1 MYSLHLVCGRQARP
15 INHVMKISKSI
26 SLCSIASVL
35 ISFSACTTTTKSV
48 ERESISFDVV
58 TDSLET
64 RMPGTLM
71 KVGNY
76 LVWQDPFAKDRFMHV
91 VDPQNGKEV
100 GTLGDVGQGPEEFTT
115 PAVSQTFDNRVFV
128 YDLNTRLQAFYSVD
142 RLVNN
147 QSPFTR
153 YVDNT
158 DLDATD
164 KININ
169 DDQFII
175 IEPAE
180 MKIFKY
186 VNKTDTIAF
195 GSQLIDGENI
205 DNSYSINQ
213 GTIQY
218 NPKRDKFVFASTS
231 LPSLRIYSI
240 NKGNIIE
247 EYQSTI
253 PDNAYSIV
261 GTRIKPEG
269 RRSGSK
275 DMSLTKDYIV
285 TIQRDYEK
293 DNTDES
299 TVGMDFSKNATT
311 LFLYDYKGVLK
322 RIIDTGLPILR
333 LAGDTEN
340 NTVYVVGV
348 NPEFVIAKV
357 EL

>member
-1 MYSLHLVCGRQARP
+1 
-15 INHVMKISKSI
+15 MKINKSI
-26 SLCSIASVL
+26 SLCCIASAL
-35 ISFSACTTTTKSV
+35 ISFSACTTSTKPV
-48 ERESISFDVV
+48 ERESITYKVV
-58 TDSLET
+58 TDNLET
-64 RMPGTLM
+64 RMPGTFM

-76 LVWQDPFAKDRFMHV
+76 LVWEDPFAKDRFMHV
-91 VDPQNGKEV
+91 VDPQSGKEV
-100 GTLGDVGQGPEEFTT
+100 DTMGDVGQGPEEFTT
-115 PAVSQTFDNRVFV
+115 PAISKTFDNRVFV
-128 YDLNTRLQAFYSVD
+128 YDLNTKRQAFYSVD
-142 RLVNN
+142 RLVSN

-153 YVDNT
+153 YIDNT

-180 MKIFKY
+180 MTIFKY

-205 DNSYSINQ
+205 DNRFTINQ
-213 GTIQY
+213 GRIQY
-218 NPKRDKFVFASTS
+218 NPKRDKFVFASSS
-231 LPSLRIYSI
+231 LPAIRIYSI
-240 NKGNIIE
+240 NKGDIAE
-247 EYQSTI
+247 EYRSTI
-253 PDNAYSIV
+253 PDNAYSFV
-261 GTRIKPEG
+261 GGGVKIDRNRKA
-269 RRSGSK
+269 SL

-311 LFLYDYKGVLK
+311 LFLYDYNGSLK
-322 RIIDTGLPILR
+322 KIVDTGMPILR
-333 LAGDTEN
+333 LAGDAEN

-348 NPEFVIAKV
+348 NPEFVIAQV
-357 EL
+357 AL